1 MGPLLITL
9 FASSRFMNLIIIV
22 EANFVSVA
30 LNSYLIYLISI
41 FSIKGLLLYNSLAL
55 ILLNFSI
62 SIKLV
67 LILYI
72 RILYIS
78 SYILVPLLI
87 RFIQLFTN
95 YFKASALFLFNILIL
110 RSLLLNQ
117 LVNIIRI
124 CLIYLFLLYL
134 ITRLMQFYKFL
145 EFLAQRLSIVDR
157 SIIFTIISYYT

>member
-87 RFIQLFTN
+87 RFI
-95 YFKASALFLFNILIL
+95 
-110 RSLLLNQ
+110 
-117 LVNIIRI
+117 
-124 CLIYLFLLYL
+124 
-134 ITRLMQFYKFL
+134 
-145 EFLAQRLSIVDR
+145 
-157 SIIFTIISYYT
+157 